1 MCPER
6 KQGNRTFK
14 KILIVAGEASG
25 DLHGSNLV
33 KAMLS
38 RDSSL
43 KFYGIGGNKL
53 REAGVDIIADV
64 SEMAVV
70 GLTEVLSKLAFILK
84 VRHKLKKSIQ
94 EEHPD
99 LLILID
105 YPDFNISLAKV
116 AKKSNVKVFYYVSP
130 QVWAWRKGRIDDL
143 ARCVDRMAVILP
155 FEKEVYDRVPLDVSF
170 VGHPL
175 LDTVLKTRSRGDILG
190 ELGLEENRKTV
201 AILPGSR
208 EKEVT
213 RLLPEML
220 GAAEILKEKM
230 PSIQFI
236 LPLADTLPIEMIRA
250 IAQNYSVDIT
260 IVRNTDTYNAVGES
274 DMAIVASGTAT
285 LEVALLE
292 IPMIIVYKVSPFTY
306 CVGRIFIDVKHIG
319 LVNIIAGKS
328 VAPELIQG
336 DAAAGAIAEE
346 TEKILSDRAVAN
358 RIKEDL
364 RELRQRL
371 GNPGAAERTAGLAY
385 ELLQG

>member
-1 MCPER
+1 MYPEQENRNR
-6 KQGNRTFK
+6 KFK
-14 KILIVAGEASG
+14 KIMIVAGEASG

-38 RDSSL
+38 IDSSL
-43 KFYGIGGNKL
+43 KFYGIGGEKL
-53 REAGVDIIADV
+53 KSAGVDIIANS

-70 GLTEVLSKLAFILK
+70 GLTEVLSRLGFILK
-84 VRHKLKKSIQ
+84 VRHRLKKSIR

-116 AKKSNVKVFYYVSP
+116 AKKSNVKVFYYISP
-130 QVWAWRKGRIDDL
+130 QVWAWRKKRIDDL

-155 FEKEVYDRVPLDVSF
+155 FEKEVYKRVSLDVSF

-175 LDTVLKTRSRGDILG
+175 LDTVKRTRSRSEILS
-190 ELGLEENRKTV
+190 ELGLEATCQTV

-208 EKEVT
+208 EKEIT
-213 RLLPEML
+213 KLLPEML
-220 GAAEILKEKM
+220 GAAEILKDKI
-230 PSIQFI
+230 PSVQFI
-236 LPLADTLPIEMIRA
+236 LPLAGTLPIDMITT
-250 IAQNYSVDIT
+250 IAENYSIDIK
-260 IVRNTDTYNAVGES
+260 IVRNNDCYDAVGES

-306 CVGRIFIDVKHIG
+306 YVGKTFINVEHIG
-319 LVNIIAGKS
+319 LVNIIAGKR
-328 VAPELIQG
+328 VVPELIQG
-336 DAAAGAIAEE
+336 DATAGTIAEE
-346 TEKILSDRAVAN
+346 TEKILSDRVLRN
-358 RIKEDL
+358 RIKGDL
-364 RELRQRL
+364 RNLRQRL
-371 GNPGAAERTAGLAY
+371 GNPGAAERTARLAY

>member
-1 MCPER
+1 MYPER
-6 KQGNRTFK
+6 NKGNRKFK
-14 KILIVAGEASG
+14 KIMIVAGEASG

-38 RDSSL
+38 KDRSL
-43 KFYGIGGNKL
+43 NFYGIGGEKL
-53 REAGVDIIADV
+53 RDAGVDIIAD
-64 SEMAVV
+64 SSDMAVV
-70 GLTEVLSKLAFILK
+70 GLTEVLSKLGFILK
-84 VRHKLKKSIQ
+84 VRHRLKKSIQ

-116 AKKSNVKVFYYVSP
+116 AKKSNVKVFYYISP
-130 QVWAWRKGRIDDL
+130 QVWAWRKRRVNDL

-155 FEKEVYDRVPLDVSF
+155 FEKEVYNSVLLDVDF

-175 LDTVLKTRSRGDILG
+175 LDTVKRTRSRSEILG
-190 ELGLEENRKTV
+190 QLGLEADRKIV

-220 GAAEILKEKM
+220 GAAEILKERI
-230 PSIQFI
+230 PSVQFI
-236 LPLADTLPIEMIRA
+236 LPLAGTLPIEMITT
-250 IAQNYSVDIT
+250 IAENYSVDIK
-260 IVRNTDTYNAVGES
+260 IVRNNDTYDAIGES

-306 CVGRIFIDVKHIG
+306 LVGRIVIDVEHIG
-319 LVNIIAGKS
+319 LINIIAGKR
-328 VAPELIQG
+328 VVPEIIQG
-336 DAAAGAIAEE
+336 DATAGKIAEE
-346 TEKILSDRAVAN
+346 TEKILSDRALAD
-358 RIKEDL
+358 RIKSDL
-364 RELRQRL
+364 RNLRQRL

>member
-1 MCPER
+1 MYPER
-6 KQGNRTFK
+6 NKGNRKFK
-14 KILIVAGEASG
+14 KIMIVAGEASG

-38 RDSSL
+38 KDSSL
-43 KFYGIGGNKL
+43 NFYGIGGEKL
-53 REAGVDIIADV
+53 RDAGVDIIAD
-64 SEMAVV
+64 SSDMAVV
-70 GLTEVLSKLAFILK
+70 GLTEVLSKLGFILK
-84 VRHKLKKSIQ
+84 VRHRLKKSIQ

-116 AKKSNVKVFYYVSP
+116 AKKSNVKVFYYISP
-130 QVWAWRKGRIDDL
+130 QVWAWRKRRVNDL

-155 FEKEVYDRVPLDVSF
+155 FEKEVYNSVLLDVDF

-175 LDTVLKTRSRGDILG
+175 LDTVKRTRSRSEILG
-190 ELGLEENRKTV
+190 ELGLEADRKIV

-220 GAAEILKEKM
+220 GAAEILKERI
-230 PSIQFI
+230 PSVQFI
-236 LPLADTLPIEMIRA
+236 LPLAGTLPIEMITT
-250 IAQNYSVDIT
+250 IAENYSVDIK
-260 IVRNTDTYNAVGES
+260 IVRNNDTYDAIGES

-306 CVGRIFIDVKHIG
+306 LVGRIVVDVEHIG
-319 LVNIIAGKS
+319 LINIIAGKR
-328 VAPELIQG
+328 VVPEIIQG
-336 DAAAGAIAEE
+336 DATAGKIAEE
-346 TEKILSDRAVAN
+346 TEKILSDRALAD
-358 RIKEDL
+358 RIKSDL
-364 RELRQRL
+364 RNLRQRL

>member
-1 MCPER
+1 MYPER
-6 KQGNRTFK
+6 NKGNRKFK
-14 KILIVAGEASG
+14 KIMIVAGEASG

-38 RDSSL
+38 KDSSL
-43 KFYGIGGNKL
+43 NFYGIGGEKL
-53 REAGVDIIADV
+53 RDAGVDIIAD
-64 SEMAVV
+64 SSDMAVV
-70 GLTEVLSKLAFILK
+70 GLTEVLSRLGFILK
-84 VRHKLKKSIQ
+84 VRHRLKKSIQ

-116 AKKSNVKVFYYVSP
+116 AKKSNVKVFYYISP
-130 QVWAWRKGRIDDL
+130 QVWAWRKRRVNDL

-155 FEKEVYDRVPLDVSF
+155 FEKEVYNSVLLDVDF

-175 LDTVLKTRSRGDILG
+175 LDTVKRTRSRSEILG
-190 ELGLEENRKTV
+190 ELGLEADRKIV

-220 GAAEILKEKM
+220 GAAEILKERI
-230 PSIQFI
+230 PSVQFI
-236 LPLADTLPIEMIRA
+236 LPLAGTLPIEMITT
-250 IAQNYSVDIT
+250 IAENYSVDIK
-260 IVRNTDTYNAVGES
+260 IVRNNDTYDAIGES

-306 CVGRIFIDVKHIG
+306 LVGRIVVDVEHIG
-319 LVNIIAGKS
+319 LINIIAGKR
-328 VAPELIQG
+328 VVPEIIQG
-336 DAAAGAIAEE
+336 DATAGKIAEE
-346 TEKILSDRAVAN
+346 TEKILSDRALAD
-358 RIKEDL
+358 RIKSDL
-364 RELRQRL
+364 RNLRQRL

>member
-1 MCPER
+1 MYPER
-6 KQGNRTFK
+6 EQGNRKFK
-14 KILIVAGEASG
+14 KIMIVAGEASG

-38 RDSSL
+38 KDSSL
-43 KFYGIGGNKL
+43 KFYGIGGEKL
-53 REAGVDIIADV
+53 RDAGVDIIVDASD
-64 SEMAVV
+64 MAVV
-70 GLTEVLSKLAFILK
+70 GLTEVLSKLGFILK
-84 VRHKLKKSIQ
+84 VRHRLKKSIQ

-116 AKKSNVKVFYYVSP
+116 AKKSNVKVFYYISP
-130 QVWAWRKGRIDDL
+130 QVWAWRKRRVDDL

-155 FEKEVYDRVPLDVSF
+155 FEKEVYDRVPLDVGF

-175 LDTVLKTRSRGDILG
+175 LDTVKRTRSRSAIVS

-208 EKEVT
+208 EKEVA

-220 GAAEILKEKM
+220 KAAEILKKKM
-230 PSIQFI
+230 PTVQFI
-236 LPLADTLPIEMIRA
+236 LPLAGTLPIEMITT
-250 IAQNYSVDIT
+250 IAENYSVDIK
-260 IVRNTDTYNAVGES
+260 IVRNNDTYDAVGES

-306 CVGRIFIDVKHIG
+306 CVGRIFIDVDHIG
-319 LVNIIAGKS
+319 LVNIIAGKR
-328 VAPELIQG
+328 VVPELIQG
-336 DAAAGAIAEE
+336 DATAGTIAEE
-346 TEKILSDRAVAN
+346 TEKILSDSALAD
-358 RIKEDL
+358 RIKKDL
-364 RELRQRL
+364 RDLRQRL

>member
-1 MCPER
+1 MYPER
-6 KQGNRTFK
+6 NKGNRKFK
-14 KILIVAGEASG
+14 KIMIVAGEASG

-38 RDSSL
+38 KDSSL
-43 KFYGIGGNKL
+43 NFYGIGGEKL
-53 REAGVDIIADV
+53 RDAGVDIIAD
-64 SEMAVV
+64 SSDMAVV
-70 GLTEVLSKLAFILK
+70 GLTEVLSKLGFILK
-84 VRHKLKKSIQ
+84 VRHRLKKSIQ

-116 AKKSNVKVFYYVSP
+116 AKKSNVKVFYYISP
-130 QVWAWRKGRIDDL
+130 QVWAWRKRRVNDL

-155 FEKEVYDRVPLDVSF
+155 FEKEVYNSVLLDVDF

-175 LDTVLKTRSRGDILG
+175 LDTVKRTRSRSEILG
-190 ELGLEENRKTV
+190 ELGLEADRKIV

-220 GAAEILKEKM
+220 GAAEILKERI
-230 PSIQFI
+230 PSVQFI
-236 LPLADTLPIEMIRA
+236 LPLAGTLPIEMITT
-250 IAQNYSVDIT
+250 IAENYSVDIK
-260 IVRNTDTYNAVGES
+260 IVRNNDTYDAIGES

-306 CVGRIFIDVKHIG
+306 LVGRIVVDVEHIG
-319 LVNIIAGKS
+319 LINIIAGKR
-328 VAPELIQG
+328 VVPEIIQG
-336 DAAAGAIAEE
+336 DATAGKIAEE
-346 TEKILSDRAVAN
+346 TEKILSDRALAD
-358 RIKEDL
+358 RIKGDL
-364 RELRQRL
+364 RNLRQRL

>member
-1 MCPER
+1 MYPER
-6 KQGNRTFK
+6 EQGNRKFK
-14 KILIVAGEASG
+14 KIMIVAGEASG

-38 RDSSL
+38 KDSSL
-43 KFYGIGGNKL
+43 KFYGIGGEKL
-53 REAGVDIIADV
+53 RDAGVDIIVDASD
-64 SEMAVV
+64 MAVV
-70 GLTEVLSKLAFILK
+70 GLTEVLSKLGFILK
-84 VRHKLKKSIQ
+84 VRHRLKKSIQ

-116 AKKSNVKVFYYVSP
+116 AKKSNVKVFYYISP
-130 QVWAWRKGRIDDL
+130 QVWAWRKRRVDDL

-155 FEKEVYDRVPLDVSF
+155 FEKEVYDRVPLDVGF

-175 LDTVLKTRSRGDILG
+175 LDTVKRTRSRSAIVS

-220 GAAEILKEKM
+220 KAAEILKKKM
-230 PSIQFI
+230 PTVQFI
-236 LPLADTLPIEMIRA
+236 LPLAGTLPIEMITT
-250 IAQNYSVDIT
+250 IAENYSVDIK
-260 IVRNTDTYNAVGES
+260 IVRNNDTYDAVGES

-306 CVGRIFIDVKHIG
+306 CVGRIFIDVDHIG
-319 LVNIIAGKS
+319 LVNIIAGKR
-328 VAPELIQG
+328 VVPELIQG
-336 DAAAGAIAEE
+336 DATAETIAEE
-346 TEKILSDRAVAN
+346 TEKILSDSALAD
-358 RIKEDL
+358 RIKKDL
-364 RELRQRL
+364 RDLRQRL

>member
-1 MCPER
+1 M
-6 KQGNRTFK
+6 
-14 KILIVAGEASG
+14 IVAGEASG

-43 KFYGIGGNKL
+43 KFYGIGGEKL
-53 REAGVDIIADV
+53 ESAGVDIIV
-64 SEMAVV
+64 NSSEMAVV
-70 GLTEVLSKLAFILK
+70 GLTEVLSRLGFILK
-84 VRHKLKKSIQ
+84 VRYRLKKSLR

-105 YPDFNISLAKV
+105 YPDFNISLAKA
-116 AKKSNVKVFYYVSP
+116 AKKSNVKVFYYISP
-130 QVWAWRKGRIDDL
+130 QVWAWRKKRIDDL

-155 FEKEVYDRVPLDVSF
+155 FEKEIYDRVPLDVGF

-175 LDTVLKTRSRGDILG
+175 LDTVKRTRSRIEILS
-190 ELGLEENRKTV
+190 ELGLDEDCKTV

-220 GAAEILKEKM
+220 GAAEILKEKI

-236 LPLADTLPIEMIRA
+236 LPLAGTLPIEMITT
-250 IAQNYSVDIT
+250 IAQNYSVDIK
-260 IVRNTDTYNAVGES
+260 IVRDTAIYDSLGGS

-306 CVGRIFIDVKHIG
+306 LVGKIFIDVEHIG
-319 LVNIIAGKS
+319 LVNIIAGKR
-328 VAPELIQG
+328 VVPELIQG
-336 DAAAGAIAEE
+336 NATAEKIAEE
-346 TEKILSDRAVAN
+346 TEKILSDRALAD
-358 RIKEDL
+358 RITGDL
-364 RELRQRL
+364 RDLRKRL
-371 GNPGAAERTAGLAY
+371 GTPGAAERTAGLAY

>member
-6 KQGNRTFK
+6 ENRNRKFK
-14 KILIVAGEASG
+14 KIMIVAGEASG

-38 RDSSL
+38 KDSSL
-43 KFYGIGGNKL
+43 KFYGIGGEKL
-53 REAGVDIIADV
+53 RDAGVNIIAD
-64 SEMAVV
+64 SSDMAVV
-70 GLTEVLSKLAFILK
+70 GLTEVLSKLGFILK
-84 VRHKLKKSIQ
+84 VRHRLKKSIR

-116 AKKSNVKVFYYVSP
+116 AKKSNVKVFYYISP
-130 QVWAWRKGRIDDL
+130 QVWAWRKRRVNDL

-155 FEKEVYDRVPLDVSF
+155 FEKEFYDRVSLDVGF

-175 LDTVLKTRSRGDILG
+175 LDTVKRTRSRSEIVS
-190 ELGLEENRKTV
+190 ELGLEADRTTV

-208 EKEVT
+208 ENEVT

-220 GAAEILKEKM
+220 GAAEILKETI
-230 PSIQFI
+230 PSVQFI
-236 LPLADTLPIEMIRA
+236 LPLAGTLPIEMITT
-250 IAQNYSVDIT
+250 IAENYSVDIK
-260 IVRNTDTYNAVGES
+260 IVRNNDTYDAIGES
-274 DMAIVASGTAT
+274 DIAIVASGTAT

-306 CVGRIFIDVKHIG
+306 LVGKTFIDVEHIG
-319 LVNIIAGKS
+319 LVNIIAGKR
-328 VAPELIQG
+328 VVPELIQE
-336 DAAAGAIAEE
+336 DATAEKIAEE
-346 TEKILSDRAVAN
+346 TEKILSDRALAD
-358 RIKEDL
+358 RIKGDL
-364 RELRQRL
+364 RNLRRRL